1 MILLDTHAWLWLC
14 VEPKRLSR
22 PAAAAIRGALGA
34 GGLAVA
40 SISLWEVAMMI
51 ALGRVVPHGS
61 PEAWLRELV
70 DRARV
75 AVREITPAIVAVATQ
90 LPENF
95 PADPA
100 DRLIAATARVE
111 GLLLVTRDSGL
122 RSSRL
127 LRTVW

>member
-14 VEPKRLSR
+14 VEPKRLSK
-22 PAAAAIRGALGA
+22 AAATAIRDAGGA

-51 ALGRVVPHGS
+51 ALGRVVPRGS
-61 PEAWLRELV
+61 PEAWLRDLV
-70 DRARV
+70 DRASV
-75 AVREITPAIVAVATQ
+75 AVKEITPAIASVATQ
-90 LPENF
+90 FPDEF

-111 GLLLVTRDSGL
+111 GLLLVTRDSRL
-122 RSSRL
+122 RSSPV